1 MGTPSRWMIHA
12 LLTFTLVFLLGPT
25 RSWAQTAPPPQSLSL
40 EEATALALR
49 QHPSIKAAEAGF
61 VAADARIPQARSS
74 FFPKVDTT
82 LSSARSYSEGGTSF
96 NRGGTSFNGTS
107 GTGSSTT
114 TTNNTTQLQLTQ
126 KIWDFG
132 KTGALVDEAKANA
145 TVSQEEVDRVKNLVV
160 LNVKTAYY
168 GLLGAQRLVKVTEAS
183 LARSELNLRSAR
195 GFFEVGTKPK
205 SDVTKAE
212 VEVAQARV
220 NLIRTTNAVKIAETT
235 LNNALGLSTD
245 PTFQVQ
251 DILSFEGAK
260 FDLNQLREEAFRNR
274 PELRQAR
281 ARVVAADA
289 QIRGA
294 QSTYYPDLNGVGSV
308 SRTSDDYP
316 PQDDNWSLSVTL
328 TWNLF
333 QGFFTQA
340 RLRETRAN
348 LEATRRNFD
357 TLELQV
363 RLEVEQAWLGMNEA
377 EERIAATAKSV
388 ESAEENLRLAQGRY
402 DAGIGTIL
410 ELTDAQVS
418 LTQAQVDQV
427 QALFDHK
434 TARARLDN
442 ALGRR

>member
-1 MGTPSRWMIHA
+1 METPSRWMIHA

-96 NRGGTSFNGTS
+96 NGTS
-107 GTGSSTT
+107 GTGSST

-145 TVSQEEVDRVKNLVV
+145 TVSQEEVDRVKNVVV

-220 NLIRTTNAVKIAETT
+220 NLIRTRNAVKIAETT

-245 PTFQVQ
+245 LTFQVQ

-289 QIRGA
+289 QVRGA
-294 QSTYYPDLNGVGSV
+294 RSAYYPDLNGVGSV

-333 QGFFTQA
+333 QGFFTRA

-402 DAGIGTIL
+402 DAGVGTIL
-410 ELTDAQVS
+410 ELTDAQVA

>member
-1 MGTPSRWMIHA
+1 METPSRWMIHA

-25 RSWAQTAPPPQSLSL
+25 RSWAQTASSPQSLSL

-96 NRGGTSFNGTS
+96 NGTS
-107 GTGSSTT
+107 GTGSST

-220 NLIRTTNAVKIAETT
+220 NLIRTRNAVKIAETT

-245 PTFQVQ
+245 LTFQVQ

-289 QIRGA
+289 QVRGA
-294 QSTYYPDLNGVGSV
+294 RSAYYPDLNGVGSV

-333 QGFFTQA
+333 QGFLTRA

-402 DAGIGTIL
+402 DAGVGTIL
-410 ELTDAQVS
+410 ELTDAQVA

>member
-1 MGTPSRWMIHA
+1 MAIISRGLACLLIA
-12 LLTFTLVFLLGPT
+12 LSVLFGARPAPV
-25 RSWAQTAPPPQSLSL
+25 WAQEAPPSPTPGQVLTLEDAVTLSL
-40 EEATALALR
+40 R
-49 QHPSIKAAEAGF
+49 RHPSIRAAEAGF
-61 VAADARIPQARSS
+61 IAVDARIPQVQSG
-74 FFPKVDTT
+74 FFPRADATYSST
-82 LSSARSYSEGGTSF
+82 RNQGFLSSL
-96 NRGGTSFNGTS
+96 NRPFTVSNHS
-107 GTGSSTT
+107 A
-114 TTNNTTQLQLTQ
+114 QLQATQ

-145 TVSQEEVDRVKNLVV
+145 TVSQEEVDRVKNVVV

-220 NLIRTTNAVKIAETT
+220 NLIRTTNSVKIAETT

-245 PTFQVQ
+245 LTFQVQ

-294 QSTYYPDLNGVGSV
+294 RNAFFPDLNGTATIGRSENEF
-308 SRTSDDYP
+308 P
-316 PQDDNWSLSVTL
+316 PQNDVWSLGVTFS
-328 TWNLF
+328 WNLF

-348 LEATRRNFD
+348 LEATQRNFD

-402 DAGIGTIL
+402 DAGVGTIL
-410 ELTDAQVS
+410 ELTDAQVA